1 VEFGL
6 LRKHRVPP
14 ITWTI
19 LVFLLLIALGVTPV
33 RYKGEVN
40 LIFLSLRLFFTLVVA
55 VVGIR
60 AYWRYW
66 HYGESGPTLRKSLL
80 YRWRKWMLDEED

>member
-6 LRKHRVPP
+6 PRKHKVPP

-19 LVFLLLIALGVTPV
+19 LVFLLLLALAVTPV

-40 LIFLSLRLFFTLVVA
+40 LIFLLLRLFFTLVVA

-66 HYGESGPTLRKSLL
+66 HHGESGVLRKKSVL
-80 YRWRKWMLDEED
+80 